1 MSNAPYSETVLRAAP
16 PEVLFLPDIAIVLQ
30 IGRSTARRAVL
41 RGQLGPY
48 IRVGRRIAVLRTSL
62 MEALAAREQVVPSTS
77 LRCLPGQEHDSA
89 AAKPFGVPAR
99 EAAP

>member
-1 MSNAPYSETVLRAAP
+1 MSNAPYSEAVLRAAP

-48 IRVGRRIAVLRTSL
+48 IRVGRRIAVLRTSFL
-62 MEALAAREQVVPSTS
+62 DALAAREQAVPSPP
-77 LRCLPGQEHDSA
+77 LRCLPGQQEDNDAS
-89 AAKPFGVPAR
+89 
-99 EAAP
+99 